1 MKKAAYGL
9 LAAFLAQG
17 VYGAIPKTAEG
28 WYTPSEWRTVELD
41 ASYERNGVTY
51 GCAINAD
58 GEILWGDGKINDP
71 LVRNALETAVEAWW
85 NTYRNNQKFEKL
97 GQELHDLTSKTGI
110 KITNPETG
118 RSYTIKFDSG
128 TIAEAVGSASG
139 DIPATTDMD
148 DPADLKS
155 LNWTDSSA
163 SSKIQL
169 YGWATQAASGNL
181 WGTYSTPVAIPVRT
195 AAGATMAYHS
205 WYGVDRLSLV
215 PNPDTH
221 KLELSGWRSE
231 GSGIMT
237 PLAEA
242 ITKAEADK
250 GAFDEY
256 ELVVRNSSKGLN
268 YVALGTLNLGG
279 VAVDGATI
287 TTNTAE
293 GAATQGALSL
303 YGWSTANGDAS
314 GTAPVLPYADGGG
327 NLAWRGVL
335 DFFNTGLFDLTSDGK
350 VNLKG
355 VSAGEDDLR
364 VMTVSA
370 GDSGAAITSSSISSM
385 LDAPLDMEDQK
396 ITVSGWKNA
405 TPSAGDTLA
414 QRLTGGAGQ
423 VNNPAQSPSL
433 LTRTASG
440 GVAYM
445 AIGTL
450 GGGISVDGESIRTN
464 AQNVASLAG
473 YESADADMVPFKGAD
488 GLEWRELADGVPADG
503 KSITTNTTD
512 GAITSGEASLRGY
525 ATASDWAIPYKH
537 GEGSGG
543 TLDWKTP
550 DEWCGVSLAWGDDGS
565 GNKKL
570 DVVGANDYAG
580 KHSKHYFG
588 TSNDKTATLGW
599 HELPNVTTNRV
610 EGDEATIAS
619 TVDEQDPGLK
629 RLGLRGWNYQY
640 GGDPLFVV
648 NAGGSIGYIPLPA
661 LTNLAACACTQKW
674 ENAVAWIGGDAA
686 LDEDG
691 GLTLPDDSLD
701 EYLYNTL
708 GYIYS
713 TTPGNL
719 HFDNDGEQIQASFTA
734 PENWADGDSV
744 ELTDEGAYQVAG
756 WAGASACAA
765 SMSAMLSQPT
775 GSDAT
780 THLLLAK
787 KTDTGELHY
796 VSIGDGI
803 QSGAAVDDTT
813 ITTNTAHGATT
824 QGEASIY
831 GWANA
836 ANDTYLSKNAGGNL
850 EWRAVPGGTPDEAS
864 ITTNATAGAVTGG
877 AMSILGFASA
887 QDGTTPVKQNNS
899 IVWSKA
905 ESAIEAGSGISITSN
920 NNAQVVSHNL
930 VAGAG
935 ISITPASSGTA
946 VTIASA
952 TPTSGTVVDPHAQ
965 ELTFITELYYD
976 SSSHQIKAKRITAK
990 VMFVGTVPTAEEF
1003 TVVQCTPHSAEHVS
1017 DE

>member
-58 GEILWGDGKINDP
+58 GEIIWGDGKINDP
-71 LVRNALETAVEAWW
+71 LVRNALETAVDAWW

-169 YGWATQAASGNL
+169 YGWGSQAANGNL

-205 WYGVDRLSLV
+205 WYGVDRLSLA
-215 PNPDTH
+215 PNDSTH
-221 KLELSGWRSE
+221 QLELKGWRTE
-231 GSGIMT
+231 GSNTMT

-242 ITKAEADK
+242 IKKATK
-250 GAFDEY
+250 GTFDDY
-256 ELVVRNSSKGLN
+256 ELVVRNGSKGLN
-268 YVALGTLNLGG
+268 YVALGTLDVGG
-279 VAVDGATI
+279 MAVDGKTV

-293 GAATQGALSL
+293 GATTQGALSL
-303 YGWSTANGDAS
+303 YGWATAESGAS
-314 GTAPVLPYADGGG
+314 GTAPVLPYANGGG
-327 NLAWRGVL
+327 HLAWQGVL

-355 VSAGEDDLR
+355 VSASEDDLR

-370 GDSGAAITSSSISSM
+370 SDGGAAITSSSITSII
-385 LDAPLDMEDQK
+385 DTPLDMEEGK
-396 ITVSGWKNA
+396 ITVSGWA
-405 TPSAGDTLA
+405 DGTPDAGDTLA
-414 QRLTGGAGQ
+414 QRLTNGDDSA
-423 VNNPAQSPSL
+423 PSL
-433 LTRTASG
+433 LTRTAQG

-450 GGGISVDGESIRTN
+450 GGGISVDGESIETN
-464 AQNVASLAG
+464 GQNVASLAG

-488 GLEWRELADGVPADG
+488 GLEWREIADGAPVDG

-512 GAITSGEASLRGY
+512 GAISQGEASLYGY
-525 ATASDWAIPYKH
+525 ASASDWAIPYKH

-550 DEWCGVSLAWGDDGS
+550 DEWCGISLEWGEVGGS
-565 GNKKL
+565 KKL
-570 DVVGANDYAG
+570 DVIGANDYAG

-610 EGDEATIAS
+610 EGDNITIAS
-619 TVDEQDPGLK
+619 TVDDQDPGLK
-629 RLGLRGWNYQY
+629 RLGLLGWNKTWS
-640 GGDPLFVV
+640 GDPLFVV
-648 NAGGSIGYIPLPA
+648 NAGGSVGYIPLPA

-701 EYLYNTL
+701 GYLYGTL
-708 GYIYS
+708 GYI
-713 TTPGNL
+713 
-719 HFDNDGEQIQASFTA
+719 
-734 PENWADGDSV
+734 
-744 ELTDEGAYQVAG
+744 
-756 WAGASACAA
+756 
-765 SMSAMLSQPT
+765 
-775 GSDAT
+775 
-780 THLLLAK
+780 
-787 KTDTGELHY
+787 
-796 VSIGDGI
+796 
-803 QSGAAVDDTT
+803 
-813 ITTNTAHGATT
+813 
-824 QGEASIY
+824 
-831 GWANA
+831 
-836 ANDTYLSKNAGGNL
+836 
-850 EWRAVPGGTPDEAS
+850 
-864 ITTNATAGAVTGG
+864 
-877 AMSILGFASA
+877 
-887 QDGTTPVKQNNS
+887 
-899 IVWSKA
+899 
-905 ESAIEAGSGISITSN
+905 
-920 NNAQVVSHNL
+920 
-930 VAGAG
+930 
-935 ISITPASSGTA
+935 
-946 VTIASA
+946 
-952 TPTSGTVVDPHAQ
+952 
-965 ELTFITELYYD
+965 
-976 SSSHQIKAKRITAK
+976 
-990 VMFVGTVPTAEEF
+990 
-1003 TVVQCTPHSAEHVS
+1003 
-1017 DE
+1017 

>member
-1 MKKAAYGL
+1 MKYAAYGL
-9 LAAFLAQG
+9 LAAFLASG
-17 VYGAIPKTAEG
+17 VYGDIPTTAEG
-28 WYTPSEWRTVELD
+28 WYTPSGGFAAQSGTGTIYYGYDRTT
-41 ASYERNGVTY
+41 GQWQTTTVTVDDEGNIEGGMEDFGRDY
-51 GCAINAD
+51 DLLTAYQALVKACANEAGLLKLSEAI
-58 GEILWGDGKINDP
+58 
-71 LVRNALETAVEAWW
+71 ETIGG
-85 NTYRNNQKFEKL
+85 N
-97 GQELHDLTSKTGI
+97 LHDLTSKTGI
-110 KITNPETG
+110 KITNPQTG
-118 RSYTIKFDSG
+118 QSYTIRFDSG
-128 TIAEAVGSASG
+128 TIAETVGGSG
-139 DIPATTDMD
+139 GEIPATTDEEN
-148 DPADLKS
+148 PADMRS
-155 LNWTDSSA
+155 LNWTDSSS

-169 YGWATQAASGNL
+169 YGWGSQAASGDF
-181 WGTYSTPVAIPVRT
+181 WGTFSTPVAIPVRT
-195 AAGATMAYHS
+195 ANGATMAYRS
-205 WYGVDRLSLV
+205 WYGVDGTSLV

-221 KLELSGWRSE
+221 KLELSGWRSA

-268 YVALGTLNLGG
+268 YVSLGTLNLGG
-279 VAVDGATI
+279 VAVDGAT
-287 TTNTAE
+287 
-293 GAATQGALSL
+293 
-303 YGWSTANGDAS
+303 
-314 GTAPVLPYADGGG
+314 
-327 NLAWRGVL
+327 
-335 DFFNTGLFDLTSDGK
+335 
-350 VNLKG
+350 
-355 VSAGEDDLR
+355 
-364 VMTVSA
+364 
-370 GDSGAAITSSSISSM
+370 
-385 LDAPLDMEDQK
+385 
-396 ITVSGWKNA
+396 
-405 TPSAGDTLA
+405 
-414 QRLTGGAGQ
+414 
-423 VNNPAQSPSL
+423 
-433 LTRTASG
+433 
-440 GVAYM
+440 
-445 AIGTL
+445 
-450 GGGISVDGESIRTN
+450 
-464 AQNVASLAG
+464 
-473 YESADADMVPFKGAD
+473 
-488 GLEWRELADGVPADG
+488 
-503 KSITTNTTD
+503 ITTNTTD

-570 DVVGANDYAG
+570 DVVNANDYAG

-674 ENAVAWIGGDAA
+674 ENATAWIGGGAEIS
-686 LDEDG
+686 EDG
-691 GLTLPDDSLD
+691 GLTLPEDSLD

-719 HFDNDGEQIQASFTA
+719 HFDNDGEQIRASFTA
-734 PENWADGDSV
+734 PSNWADGDSV

-756 WAGASACAA
+756 WADASACAA

-787 KTDTGELHY
+787 KTDSGELHY
-796 VSIGDGI
+796 VKIGDGI

-813 ITTNTAHGATT
+813 ITTNTTHGAVTM
-824 QGEASIY
+824 GEASIY
-831 GWANA
+831 GWSSA
-836 ANDTYLSKNAGGNL
+836 ANDTYLSKNEGGNL
-850 EWRAVPGGTPDEAS
+850 EWRKVSGGTPDEVS
-864 ITTNATAGAVTGG
+864 ITTNATHGAVTDG
-877 AMSILGFASA
+877 AMSILGFSSA

-899 IVWSKA
+899 IVWNKA
-905 ESAIEAGSGISITSN
+905 ASAIEAGSGITITSN
-920 NNAQVVSHNL
+920 STSQVVSHNL

-935 ISITPASSGTA
+935 ISITPAASGTA

-965 ELTFITELYYD
+965 ELTFLTELWYD
-976 SSSHQIKAKRITAK
+976 NETHQIKAKRITAK
-990 VMFVGTVPTAEEF
+990 VMFVGTVPAAEEF
-1003 TVVQCTPHSAEHVS
+1003 VAVQCTPHSAEHEAES
-1017 DE
+1017 GSN